1 MSFFYLFSQN
11 ILQNNKIIHKLVAK
25 NIMKDSILVP
35 TDFSEVCNNAFNH
48 ACDLA
53 QELGAKVIALHVITK
68 ETKSYLDS
76 QKLEKDGLEERL
88 NDYVKG
94 KKAEYDIEVDYILR
108 EGSIF
113 DEISSVSKDLNSAF
127 VVLGTHGKVGFQ
139 RLTGSYAL
147 KVINS
152 TEIPTIVVQKTVQKN
167 TDYKNIVFPVSPYSE
182 DRQKI
187 NYAISLAKSFDATIH
202 LFPKYETDK
211 FARKKILGIVK
222 QIKVIFDENGVSYN
236 KKMPEEMAGNF
247 SKQIIDYSVMNNADL
262 IMIVTSSNAS
272 LPMFDSSDEQIV
284 FNTSRIPVMCINPAR
299 VKKITTFRSGW
310 SGI

>member
-1 MSFFYLFSQN
+1 
-11 ILQNNKIIHKLVAK
+11 
-25 NIMKDSILVP
+25 MKDSILVP

-53 QELGAKVIALHVITK
+53 MELNVKVIALHVITK
-68 ETKSYLDS
+68 ETKSYLDA
-76 QKLEKDGLEERL
+76 QKLDNAALEERL
-88 NDYVKG
+88 KAYVLG
-94 KKAEYDIEVDYILR
+94 KKAEYQIDTDYIIR

-113 DEISSVSKDLNSAF
+113 EEIGIISKELKTAF

-152 TEIPTIVVQKTVQKN
+152 TEIPTIVVQKKEPKAGG
-167 TDYKNIVFPVSPYSE
+167 YKNIVFPVSPFSE

-187 NYAISLAKSFDATIH
+187 NYAVSLSKTFNATIH
-202 LFPKYETDK
+202 LVPKYETDK
-211 FARKKILGIVK
+211 FSRKKILGIIK
-222 QIKVIFDENGVSYN
+222 QIKDIFDENDVSYS
-236 KKMPEEMAGNF
+236 KKLPDEGAGNF
-247 SKQIIDYSVMNNADL
+247 SKQVIDYAVINDADL

-272 LPMFDSSDEQIV
+272 LPMFDSTDEQIV
-284 FNTSRIPVMCINPAR
+284 FNTSQIPVMCINPAR
-299 VKKITTFRSGW
+299 VKKIANFSSSW